1 MTAGFGMPFLAHLVC
16 TKKEKKKID
25 ESEME
30 VDRLLATAK
39 AVAAGGGI

>member
-1 MTAGFGMPFLAHLVC
+1 MTAGFGMPFLAHLVR
-16 TKKEKKKID
+16 TKKKKKTD

-30 VDRLLATAK
+30 ADRLLATAK

>member
-1 MTAGFGMPFLAHLVC
+1 MTAGFGMPFLAHLVR
-16 TKKEKKKID
+16 TKKKEKKTD

-30 VDRLLATAK
+30 ADRLLATAK